1 MEILRKTI
9 PTHLHR
15 WEKKYFSKNSQLT
28 RYLQIRYLHF
38 PHFCLSISS
47 QNLGKCW
54 KQKVMASSYCKINKA
69 ELSNYC
75 IGENSLESLGTIT
88 KPGIS
93 EIIKTNN
100 VLANAFPKSAAST
113 GNIVDETA
121 VLQSTEMEG

>member
-1 MEILRKTI
+1 
-9 PTHLHR
+9 
-15 WEKKYFSKNSQLT
+15 
-28 RYLQIRYLHF
+28 
-38 PHFCLSISS
+38 
-47 QNLGKCW
+47 
-54 KQKVMASSYCKINKA
+54 MASSYCKINKA

-100 VLANAFPKSAAST
+100 VLANAFPKSAITKPGISEIIKTNNVLANAFPKSAAST

-121 VLQSTEMEG
+121 VLQSTEIEG